1 MAKLREKQRKL
12 EKQQRNVEE
21 RIKQKQPESL
31 KLNDKMQRQELV
43 LKWDMSDRKEQ
54 KHIAEEL
61 ERLQKEQETL
71 RKEKDVLETEL
82 ARMHSTLEALMD
94 SVPQTQGGVALNDQ
108 QKQQYA
114 TLKEEFNRQAGSIL
128 QTREQKRREQETLAA
143 QIKQKNELIT
153 SHQQELDNTRV
164 VMRWEN
170 KT

>member
-1 MAKLREKQRKL
+1 M
-12 EKQQRNVEE
+12 
-21 RIKQKQPESL
+21 
-31 KLNDKMQRQELV
+31 
-43 LKWDMSDRKEQ
+43 
-54 KHIAEEL
+54 

-82 ARMHSTLEALMD
+82 ARMHSTLEALMN

-164 VMRWEN
+164 VMR
-170 KT
+170 